1 MNLADL
7 THIEAFVALTVTGLV
22 LLLVESTRKN
32 RAEISFYVSLA
43 GVLVS
48 ALFAFKELSMSGYA
62 FDNMIRVGGYSSY
75 CTLLFLAA
83 LFITILFSRDYLIRF
98 QNHRGEY
105 YALLVFAVLGMIL
118 MASAVDLILVFLGI
132 ELMSICLY
140 VLVGFFRK
148 NERSNESSVKYFLL
162 GAFATGFLLYGI
174 ALIYGATG
182 TTNILVIHGQAA
194 TISQGG
200 LFLIGVGMLLIAL
213 AFKVSAVPFHMW
225 APDVYEGAP
234 TTVTGFMSTG
244 AKAAAFSAF
253 VSIFIGS
260 FHFQGTT
267 VNEAIAFIAA
277 ASMIVGNISAVVQN
291 NLKRMLAYSSV
302 AHAGYMLS
310 GIAAGNQEGQTGIL
324 FYIVAYT
331 FMNLG
336 AFGILSFMEREEGNG
351 PTFEDFAGLGSK
363 RPFIAALMALFMLSL
378 AGIPPFAGFFG
389 KYYVFLSAVKAN
401 MTWLA
406 VVGVL
411 TSAISAYYYLRLLV
425 VMYFRDGQDSSGQAD
440 LSAAPSLQLVL
451 AICLCAIMVIQL
463 GLYPSVIVE
472 IAQRFK

>member
-1 MNLADL
+1 MNLIDL

-22 LLLVESTRKN
+22 LLIVESTRKS

-43 GVLVS
+43 GVLAS
-48 ALFAFKELSMSGYA
+48 AMFALKELSMGGSA
-62 FDNMIRVGGYSSY
+62 FGNMIRVGGYSSY
-75 CTLLFLAA
+75 CTLLFLSA
-83 LFITILFSRDYLIRF
+83 LFITILLSREYLIRF
-98 QNHRGEY
+98 QSHRGEF

-118 MASAVDLILVFLGI
+118 MASALDLIVIFLGI

-182 TTNILVIHGQAA
+182 TTNIQ
-194 TISQGG
+194 TIRDQFASFAQNS
-200 LFLIGVGMLLIAL
+200 LFLIGAGMLIVAL
-213 AFKVSAVPFHMW
+213 AFKVAAAPFHMW

-234 TTVTGFMSTG
+234 TIVTGFMSTG

-253 VSIFIGS
+253 VSVFVGS
-260 FHFQGTT
+260 FHFQGTH
-267 VNEAIAFIAA
+267 VNETIAFIAA

-291 NLKRMLAYSSV
+291 NLKRMLAYSGV

-336 AFGILSFMEREEGNG
+336 AFGILSFMEREEGRG
-351 PTFEDFAGLGSK
+351 LTFDEYAGLGSRK
-363 RPFIAALMALFMLSL
+363 PFIAALMALFMFSL

-411 TSAISAYYYLRLLV
+411 TSAISAYYYLRLVV
-425 VMYFRDGQDSSGQAD
+425 VMYFRESQDSGVQAD
-440 LSAAPSLQLVL
+440 LSATPSLQLLL
-451 AICLCAIMVIQL
+451 AVCLCAIMVIQL
-463 GLYPSVIVE
+463 GLFPSIIVE
-472 IAQRFK
+472 LAQRFQ